1 MWHKYLSSGHQQE
14 CSLYER
20 VSDSSNTTDGISV
33 WGPYREVLIPG
44 YWIAEGG
51 QSATGAL
58 LHHVLTSHAAHPAAK
73 EAAAKEG
80 VTVFEYLNNHL
91 EKLRTLAKSPTIS
104 HLTRHFFR
112 NILISLSNLSLSR
125 LCRE

>member
-1 MWHKYLSSGHQQE
+1 MWHKHLSSGYQQE
-14 CSLYER
+14 CSVYER
-20 VSDSSNTTDGISV
+20 VSELSSITNGISV

-58 LHHVLTSHAAHPAAK
+58 LHHVLTSHAAHPAAR

-91 EKLRTLAKSPTIS
+91 EKLRTQAKSPTIS

-112 NILISLSNLSLSR
+112 SILVSLSNSSLP
-125 LCRE
+125 